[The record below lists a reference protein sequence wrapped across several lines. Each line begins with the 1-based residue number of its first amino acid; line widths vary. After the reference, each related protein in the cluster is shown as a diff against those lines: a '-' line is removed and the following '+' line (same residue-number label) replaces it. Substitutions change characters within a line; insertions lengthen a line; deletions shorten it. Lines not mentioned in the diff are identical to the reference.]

1 MKKRKIVLLAG
12 AAVVLAGTL
21 AASFILTG
29 GRHRGENKTQ
39 PGITQREEETGHE
52 DNRNAEE
59 RKKDKDKGVLAVY
72 GIGHL
77 YYLAPE
83 DEQTFKEKLTAF
95 VKKTG
100 RKASSAAVL
109 EDHEDDRDK
118 EDEPAEFYLLLDDKD
133 STVIRVSFDKPTGH
147 YIFAMTGIEADPV
160 KSRAGDKDEAGRE
173 YEIPESSA
181 DEETKERPVSI
192 TDTEKELTGAADME
206 SLEEELTAFLYSID
220 EGRRNFYVSSFRKT
234 EEGYE
239 AVLDFETVRHDGRN
253 VEVKFDGTWHFR
265 LI

>member
-1 MKKRKIVLLAG
+1 M
-12 AAVVLAGTL
+12 VLAGTL

-29 GRHRGENKTQ
+29 GRHHEEKRTQ

-59 RKKDKDKGVLAVY
+59 RKQDKDNGVLAVY

-100 RKASSAAVL
+100 RKASSAVVL
-109 EDHEDDRDK
+109 EDHEDDRDR

-147 YIFAMTGIEADPV
+147 YIFAMTGIEADSV
-160 KSRAGDKDEAGRE
+160 RVRGTDKDEAD
-173 YEIPESSA
+173 EIPESSE

-206 SLEEELTAFLYSID
+206 RLKEELTAFLYSID
-220 EGRRNFYVSSFRKT
+220 EGRRNFYVSSFKKT

-253 VEVKFDGTWHFR
+253 VEVKFDGAWHFR
-265 LI
+265 LV